1 MLVKLNMAVTRI
13 KSWLNEIEGNGVIES
28 GYVNMLQEERIEMK

>member
-1 MLVKLNMAVTRI
+1 MAVTRT
-13 KSWLNEIEGNGVIES
+13 KSWLNEIEGNGAIES